1 MTSSQPVVTQN
12 AINFTPDNLHC
23 YAYTGIVGA
32 VGSGTYAE
40 HLNFDTNSEYIKARV
55 MIQYGEP
62 ASDNLEWQILF
73 NNIVVA
79 NSNSQVTSTSNT
91 FPDFV
96 DLIIPPFTNFVW
108 QITNSSGGTARDVT
122 CTFTGKAV
130 GMTETGYQ

>member
-32 VGSGTYAE
+32 GGSGTYAE

-79 NSNSQVTSTSNT
+79 NSNSQVTSTSKT

-122 CTFTGKAV
+122 CTLIGEAF
-130 GMTETGYQ
+130 GMTDTGYQ